1 MFVSLKS
8 ISVVETSRRM
18 VSLLWQD
25 ATCYRLIDCT
35 RSVSEGNLTANARA
49 TSCGA
54 HRRKINE
61 TKKNKYLIFAAIL
74 KLKRNN
80 DTATTAETTAA
91 QTTTTATTTTRMQA
105 ASPATQ
111 AQAQ

>member
-1 MFVSLKS
+1 MVITQWQLRLESNGNGSVVEMLGEKQLNSWDTRSMFVSLKS

-54 HRRKINE
+54 HRRKIKE
-61 TKKNKYLIFAAIL
+61 TKKTSI
-74 KLKRNN
+74 
-80 DTATTAETTAA
+80 
-91 QTTTTATTTTRMQA
+91 
-105 ASPATQ
+105 
-111 AQAQ
+111 